1 MKEIVSDC
9 LCFLFSVSKR
19 DLYCNSCGYIEGN
32 FLGFGT
38 ALFIGFNR
46 IMYAIIPSNT
56 PACT

>member
-9 LCFLFSVSKR
+9 LMLFVFCFKKGSL
-19 DLYCNSCGYIEGN
+19 LQLIYIEGN

-38 ALFIGFNR
+38 AFFIGVNHV
-46 IMYAIIPSNT
+46 IYAIIPNNT